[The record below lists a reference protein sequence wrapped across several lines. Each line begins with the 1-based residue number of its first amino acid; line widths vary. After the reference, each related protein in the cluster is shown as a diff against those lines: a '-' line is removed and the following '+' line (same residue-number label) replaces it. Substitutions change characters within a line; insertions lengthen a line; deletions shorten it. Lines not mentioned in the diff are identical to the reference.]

1 MRLGCH
7 GVFHSPFTSNPIYI
21 LTFRNT
27 TFSQNTVLSPSLR
40 SYTAL
45 IAVKCFKSKS
55 HSVSKSLCH
64 KRHKMSCGDLLNKF
78 DDLVK
83 RFKAAF
89 NEIVE
94 ASNAEKQRMEAIEV
108 SDDDIIHLNVGGQKF
123 STTRATLCQVEESLL
138 ATMFNGRWEDRVQKD
153 KDGVVFF
160 DFNPEYFGWILDY
173 LRAKKISSPEN
184 PAVLA
189 EVPKNQMKNFNTLLE
204 YLGLSDEIVPA
215 SSTDK
220 FNVCSSG
227 ITVQEN
233 GKVAVHDS
241 NQGHKYVLG
250 QNVYQH
256 GIVRFKLKLES
267 FQNNNWIMV
276 GIVKA
281 DVVPKDNYSHNC
293 VDSKGWV
300 LGNNRNQG
308 MYENGSLKIYDSLV
322 NQTKQGDKVELV
334 LDCDAAKFSLH
345 LFTGQKFEIDI
356 PKSQAWRL
364 HVNLNGA
371 NDKIRIEL

>member
-1 MRLGCH
+1 
-7 GVFHSPFTSNPIYI
+7 
-21 LTFRNT
+21 
-27 TFSQNTVLSPSLR
+27 
-40 SYTAL
+40 
-45 IAVKCFKSKS
+45 
-55 HSVSKSLCH
+55 
-64 KRHKMSCGDLLNKF
+64 MSSGDLLNKF

-83 RFKAAF
+83 RFREEF

-94 ASNAEKQRMEAIEV
+94 KERANLKAEVEALNVEKQRMEAIEV
-108 SDDDIIHLNVGGQKF
+108 SDDDIIHLNVGGQRF
-123 STTRATLCQVEESLL
+123 TTTRATLCQVEGSLL
-138 ATMFNGRWEDRVQKD
+138 ATMFSGRWEDRVKRD

-189 EVPKNQMKNFNTLLE
+189 EVPKNQMKNFSTLLE
-204 YLGLSDEIVPA
+204 YLGLSDKILPTPPTEVVQN
-215 SSTDK
+215 DK
-220 FNVCSSG
+220 FSVCSSG

-233 GKVAVHDS
+233 GKVAFHDS
-241 NQGHKYVLG
+241 CGHEYVLG
-250 QNVYQH
+250 ENVYQH

-281 DVVPKDNYSHNC
+281 DVIPKDNYSFNC

-300 LGNNRNQG
+300 LGKDSGQG
-308 MYENGSLKIYDSLV
+308 MWENGSFKKYDSLV
-322 NQTKQGDKVELV
+322 NKTKQGDMVELV
-334 LDCDAAKFSLH
+334 LDCDAVKFSLH
-345 LFTGQKFEIDI
+345 LPTGQQFQIDI

-364 HVNLNGA
+364 HVNIHGV
-371 NDKIRIEL
+371 NDKIRIVEVVWNNSL

>member
-1 MRLGCH
+1 
-7 GVFHSPFTSNPIYI
+7 
-21 LTFRNT
+21 
-27 TFSQNTVLSPSLR
+27 
-40 SYTAL
+40 
-45 IAVKCFKSKS
+45 
-55 HSVSKSLCH
+55 
-64 KRHKMSCGDLLNKF
+64 MSCGDLLNKF

-83 RFKAAF
+83 RFREEF

-94 ASNAEKQRMEAIEV
+94 KERANLKAEVEALNAEKQRMEAIEV

-123 STTRATLCQVEESLL
+123 STTRATLCQVEGSLL
-138 ATMFNGRWEDRVQKD
+138 ATMFNGRWEDRVKRD

-160 DFNPEYFGWILDY
+160 DFNPEHFGWILDY
-173 LRAKKISSPEN
+173 LRVKKISSPEN

-204 YLGLSDEIVPA
+204 YLGLSDEIRPTSPIEVMQNE
-215 SSTDK
+215 K

-233 GKVAVHDS
+233 GRVAVNDS
-241 NQGHKYVLG
+241 GSHKYVLG
-250 QNVYQH
+250 ENVYQR

-267 FQNNNWIMV
+267 FQYNNWIMV

-281 DVVPKDNYSHNC
+281 DVILKDNLSYKC

-300 LGNNRNQG
+300 LGNNSGQG
-308 MYENGSLKIYDSLV
+308 MFENGFLKKYDSLV
-322 NQTKQGDKVELV
+322 NKTKQGDTVELV

-345 LFTGQKFEIDI
+345 LPTGQQFQIDI

-364 HVNLNGA
+364 HVNIHGV
-371 NDKIRIEL
+371 NDKIRIVEFVQA

>member
-1 MRLGCH
+1 M
-7 GVFHSPFTSNPIYI
+7 TS
-21 LTFRNT
+21 
-27 TFSQNTVLSPSLR
+27 
-40 SYTAL
+40 
-45 IAVKCFKSKS
+45 
-55 HSVSKSLCH
+55 
-64 KRHKMSCGDLLNKF
+64 GDLLNKF

-83 RFKAAF
+83 RFREEF

-94 ASNAEKQRMEAIEV
+94 KERANLKAEVEALNAEKQRMEAIKV

-123 STTRATLCQVEESLL
+123 TTTRATLCQVEGSLF
-138 ATMFNGRWEDRVQKD
+138 ATMFNGRWEDRVKRD

-189 EVPKNQMKNFNTLLE
+189 EVPKNQMKNFNALLE
-204 YLGLSDEIVPA
+204 YLGLSDEILPTL
-215 SSTDK
+215 STEVVQNEK

-233 GKVAVHDS
+233 GKVAVYGS
-241 NQGHKYVLG
+241 GSFHKYVLG
-250 QNVYQH
+250 ENVYQH

-267 FQNNNWIMV
+267 FQDNNWIMV

-281 DVVPKDNYSHNC
+281 DVIPKDNNSYNC

-300 LGNNRNQG
+300 LGKDSGQG
-308 MYENGSLKIYDSLV
+308 MWENGSFKKYDSLV
-322 NQTKQGDKVELV
+322 NQTKQGNTVELV

-345 LFTGQKFEIDI
+345 LPTGQQFQIDI

-364 HVNLNGA
+364 HVNMADA
-371 NDKIRIEL
+371 NDKIRIVEVLQT

>member
-1 MRLGCH
+1 
-7 GVFHSPFTSNPIYI
+7 
-21 LTFRNT
+21 
-27 TFSQNTVLSPSLR
+27 
-40 SYTAL
+40 
-45 IAVKCFKSKS
+45 
-55 HSVSKSLCH
+55 
-64 KRHKMSCGDLLNKF
+64 MSCGDLLNKF

-83 RFKAAF
+83 RFREEF

-94 ASNAEKQRMEAIEV
+94 KERANLKAEVETLNAEKQRMEAIEV

-123 STTRATLCQVEESLL
+123 TTTRATLCQVQGSLL
-138 ATMFNGRWEDRVQKD
+138 ATMFSGRWEDRVKRD

-204 YLGLSDEIVPA
+204 YLGLSNEIVPA
-215 SSTDK
+215 RPTEVVQNEK

-233 GKVAVHDS
+233 GRVAVHDS
-241 NQGHKYVLG
+241 NSGHGYALG
-250 QNVYQH
+250 ENVYQR
-256 GIVRFKLKLES
+256 GIARFKLKLES
-267 FQNNNWIMV
+267 FQDNNWILV

-281 DVVPKDNYSHNC
+281 DVIPKDNFSYIC

-300 LGNNRNQG
+300 LGKNSGQG
-308 MYENGSLKIYDSLV
+308 MWENGSFKKYDSLV
-322 NQTKQGDKVELV
+322 NKTKQGDTVELV

-345 LFTGQKFEIDI
+345 LPTGRQFQIDI

-364 HVNLNGA
+364 HVNMDRA
-371 NDKIRIEL
+371 NDKIRIVEVVQT

>member
-1 MRLGCH
+1 
-7 GVFHSPFTSNPIYI
+7 
-21 LTFRNT
+21 
-27 TFSQNTVLSPSLR
+27 
-40 SYTAL
+40 
-45 IAVKCFKSKS
+45 
-55 HSVSKSLCH
+55 
-64 KRHKMSCGDLLNKF
+64 MSCCELLNKF

-83 RFKAAF
+83 RFKAEF

-94 ASNAEKQRMEAIEV
+94 RERTNLKAEVEALNAEKQRMEAVEV
-108 SDDDIIHLNVGGQKF
+108 SDDDIVHLNVGGQKF
-123 STTRATLCQVEESLL
+123 STTRSTLCQVEGSLL
-138 ATMFNGRWEDRVQKD
+138 ATMFNGRWEDSVKRD

-173 LRAKKISSPEN
+173 LRAKKISSPED

-204 YLGLSDEIVPA
+204 YLGLSDEILPT
-215 SSTDK
+215 SSTEVVHNEK
-220 FNVCSSG
+220 FNVCSPG
-227 ITVQEN
+227 ITVQED

-241 NQGHKYVLG
+241 SRGHKYVLG
-250 QNVYQH
+250 ENVYQR

-267 FQNNNWIMV
+267 FQDNYWIMV

-281 DVVPKDNYSHNC
+281 DVIPKDKYSYNC

-300 LGNNRNQG
+300 LGRNSEQG
-308 MYENGSLKIYDSLV
+308 MWENGSLKKYDSLV
-322 NQTKQGDKVELV
+322 NNKTKQGDTVELV

-345 LFTGQKFEIDI
+345 LPTGQQFQIDT

-364 HVNLNGA
+364 HVNMACA
-371 NDKIRIEL
+371 NNKIRIEEVEQA

>member
-1 MRLGCH
+1 
-7 GVFHSPFTSNPIYI
+7 
-21 LTFRNT
+21 
-27 TFSQNTVLSPSLR
+27 
-40 SYTAL
+40 
-45 IAVKCFKSKS
+45 
-55 HSVSKSLCH
+55 
-64 KRHKMSCGDLLNKF
+64 MSCGDLLNKF

-83 RFKAAF
+83 RFREEF

-94 ASNAEKQRMEAIEV
+94 KERANLKAEVEALNAEKQRMEAIEV
-108 SDDDIIHLNVGGQKF
+108 SDDDIIHLNVGGQRF
-123 STTRATLCQVEESLL
+123 TTTRATLCQVEGSLL
-138 ATMFNGRWEDRVQKD
+138 ATMISGRWEDRVKRD

-204 YLGLSDEIVPA
+204 YLGLSDEIL
-215 SSTDK
+215 STSPTEVVQNEK

-233 GKVAVHDS
+233 GRVAVHDS
-241 NQGHKYVLG
+241 YSHEYVLG
-250 QNVYQH
+250 ENVYQH

-267 FQNNNWIMV
+267 FQDKNWIMV

-281 DVVPKDNYSHNC
+281 DVIPKNKYSYDC

-300 LGNNRNQG
+300 LGMNGNQG
-308 MYENGSLKIYDSLV
+308 MYENGSLKKYDSLV
-322 NQTKQGDKVELV
+322 NQTKQGDTVELV

-345 LFTGQKFEIDI
+345 LPTGQKFQIDI

-364 HVNLNGA
+364 HVNMCRG
-371 NDKIRIEL
+371 NDKICIVEVVQT